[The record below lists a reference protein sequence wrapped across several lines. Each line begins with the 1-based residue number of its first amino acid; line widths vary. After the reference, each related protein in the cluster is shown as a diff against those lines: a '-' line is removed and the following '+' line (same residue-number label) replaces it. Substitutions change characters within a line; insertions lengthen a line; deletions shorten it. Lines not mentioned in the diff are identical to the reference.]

1 MSGSAATHENYS
13 ETDYLAIVGAI
24 PKLFREDASA
34 ITLSDYN
41 QYGIWFA
48 RQLDYIKTK
57 VYERLYP
64 AMNANRLVP
73 DATDVPEWAETV
85 TVRAFT
91 NVGMAKVISNYA
103 DDLPRADVM
112 GSQRTVIVKTIGD
125 SYGYNVNELRA
136 SKATGVGLDARKAE
150 AARRAMDLKIATIKL
165 RGDPDYGLFGI
176 FNHPN
181 ITEFIFPAPGDWA
194 TLTGDQIY
202 TNLNAWIAAYKT
214 STLGVHTANYLAL
227 APKAWQAAQTKFVT
241 ASPGLPVTPLQLF
254 SSQNPNITIEEIWE
268 CKAADIATGKDVGL
282 LYELS
287 ADNLSHEYV
296 MPFTQLPPEARNL
309 EIVVDCLARTGGVQV
324 YYPLSLSKA
333 MTT

>member
-1 MSGSAATHENYS
+1 MSDSVTTHQAYS
-13 ETDYLAIVGAI
+13 ETDYQAVVGAI
-24 PKLFREDASA
+24 PRLFREDQEV
-34 ITLSDYN
+34 LNDYN

-64 AMNANRLVP
+64 AINANRLVP

-85 TVRAFT
+85 TVRSFT

-112 GSQRTVIVKTIGD
+112 GAIRTVPVKTLGD

-136 SKATGVGLDARKAE
+136 SRATGVGLDSRKAE

-165 RGDPDYGLFGI
+165 RGDADYGLFGL

-181 ITEFIFPAPGDWA
+181 IPEFVFPHPGDWS
-194 TLTGDQIY
+194 TLTGDFIY
-202 TNLNAWIAAYKT
+202 ENLVAWIGAYKAAN
-214 STLGVHTANYLAL
+214 LGVHVANYLAL
-227 APKAWQAAQTKFVT
+227 APKAFVAATTKFVT
-241 ASPGLPVTPLQLF
+241 SAPGLPVTPLQLWQ
-254 SSQNPNITIEEIWE
+254 SQNPNVTVEEIWE
-268 CKAADIATGKDVGL
+268 CQAADVATSKDVGL

-324 YYPLSLSKA
+324 YYPLALSKA
-333 MTT
+333 LTT

>member
-13 ETDYLAIVGAI
+13 ETDYRAIVGAI

-73 DATDVPEWAETV
+73 DATDVPEWAETI

-112 GSQRTVIVKTIGD
+112 GSQRTVIVKTLGD

-165 RGDPDYGLFGI
+165 RGDSDFGLFGL

-181 ITEFIFPAPGDWA
+181 ITEFIFPTPGDWSG
-194 TLTGDQIY
+194 LTGDQIY
-202 TNLNAWIAAYKT
+202 
-214 STLGVHTANYLAL
+214 
-227 APKAWQAAQTKFVT
+227 
-241 ASPGLPVTPLQLF
+241 
-254 SSQNPNITIEEIWE
+254 
-268 CKAADIATGKDVGL
+268 
-282 LYELS
+282 
-287 ADNLSHEYV
+287 
-296 MPFTQLPPEARNL
+296 
-309 EIVVDCLARTGGVQV
+309 
-324 YYPLSLSKA
+324 
-333 MTT
+333 

>member
-1 MSGSAATHENYS
+1 MSDSVTTHQNYS
-13 ETDYLAIVGAI
+13 ETDLAAINGAL
-24 PKLFREDASA
+24 PKLFREDA
-34 ITLSDYN
+34 ITLNDYN
-41 QYGIWFA
+41 QYGVWFA

-73 DATDVPEWAETV
+73 DSTDVPEWAETV

-112 GSQRTVIVKTIGD
+112 GAMQTVIVKTLGD

-136 SKATGVGLDARKAE
+136 SRATGVGLDAKKAE

-165 RGDPDYGLFGI
+165 RGDPAFGLYGLFT
-176 FNHPN
+176 HPN
-181 ITEFIFPAPGDWA
+181 ITEFILPTPGDWTA
-194 TLTGDQIY
+194 LTGDQIY
-202 TNLNAWIAAYKT
+202 GNLNAWVAAYKAA
-214 STLGVHTANYLAL
+214 TLGVHTANYMAL
-227 APKAWQAAQTKFVT
+227 APKAYQAATTKFVT
-241 ASPGLPVTPLQLF
+241 AAAGFPITPLQLF
-254 SSQNPNITIEEIWE
+254 QQQNPNITIEDIWE
-268 CKAADIATGKDVGL
+268 CAGANPANGKDVGL

-287 ADNLSHEYV
+287 ADNISHEYV

-309 EIVVDCLARTGGVQV
+309 EIVVDCLARTGGVSV
-324 YYPLSLSKA
+324 YYPLSLLKA
-333 MTT
+333 LTT